1 MEQLIRKD
9 MPVLG
14 SDGGHVGTVD
24 ALVPG
29 GRIRLT
35 REDDPAHNHGYRHLP
50 LHLVARVEAGQV
62 RLTVP
67 AQDAKAIAFGAL
79 SAGDE
84 DDPQSAAGLGQV
96 NNPGVGASVSD
107 YVGQA
112 GGGSGMVHG
121 GGTTGHGGRG
131 LGDEKPHGGGTGGG
145 GTSRHGH
152 LGSGPG
158 IPGDP
163 NMDPSGRGGDPN
175 A

>member
-1 MEQLIRKD
+1 MQQLIRKE

-50 LHLVARVEAGQV
+50 LHLVAQVEAGQV

-96 NNPGVGASVSD
+96 NNPGVGASVSW
-107 YVGQA
+107 
-112 GGGSGMVHG
+112 
-121 GGTTGHGGRG
+121 
-131 LGDEKPHGGGTGGG
+131 GD
-145 GTSRHGH
+145 RHGAT
-152 LGSGPG
+152 
-158 IPGDP
+158 
-163 NMDPSGRGGDPN
+163 MPSRSRRAAPCRGTRRANRSDEARCSASASRAAPVRDLSPPLFTARAEAG
-175 A
+175 

>member
-1 MEQLIRKD
+1 MGAAHPSRRCAVASPGRAAVAAATRRTGRMEQLIRKD

-67 AQDAKAIAFGAL
+67 AQDAKAI
-79 SAGDE
+79 
-84 DDPQSAAGLGQV
+84 
-96 NNPGVGASVSD
+96 
-107 YVGQA
+107 
-112 GGGSGMVHG
+112 
-121 GGTTGHGGRG
+121 
-131 LGDEKPHGGGTGGG
+131 
-145 GTSRHGH
+145 
-152 LGSGPG
+152 
-158 IPGDP
+158 
-163 NMDPSGRGGDPN
+163 
-175 A
+175 